1 MILISR
7 EWLKRYS
14 MLSVDD
20 ITCIHDTMIDT
31 YGGIKGVRD
40 KGLLSSIV
48 SGVHQTY
55 GGVAL
60 YPTVLDKIC
69 RIYYMFIT
77 NQVFLDGNKRTATS
91 VALVLL
97 YMYGYS
103 IPKEFNKDSYK
114 LALDVSNGK
123 ISYEELIQ
131 IFGGD

>member
-1 MILISR
+1 
-7 EWLKRYS
+7 

-77 NQVFLDGNKRTATS
+77 NQV
-91 VALVLL
+91 LL
-97 YMYGYS
+97 IKY
-103 IPKEFNKDSYK
+103 F
-114 LALDVSNGK
+114 
-123 ISYEELIQ
+123 
-131 IFGGD
+131 